1 MKPIAL
7 TVGMGIGPEISI
19 KALAS
24 FTHPTLLLSRKGQLL
39 KALHQLGLDWNYLW
53 NYPTVQVIEFESAE
67 EPAEV
72 QAIRSATD
80 LCLSGQASAMVT
92 GPINKASLM
101 EQGFEFAGHTDFLGH
116 LCAVSNPV
124 MAFSGGRYQV
134 VLVTTHMPLS
144 SVAESLSTEKIVHT
158 VQTAH
163 EAWLNRGEP
172 VRFAICGLNPHAGEN
187 GKLGYEDLGIIQP
200 ACDILRRKGISV
212 TDVVSSE
219 TAFLMARDGLVD
231 VVVAMYHDQGLTPLK
246 LVDFGHSV
254 NWTLGLPIVR
264 TSVDHGTADGIS
276 GKGCANPSSLIAA
289 WNLALEIG
297 SQQTGLE
304 VTEESSIQ
312 AKGNRAM
319 EPDPIDPM
327 SVRP

>member
-19 KALAS
+19 KALPS
-24 FTHPTLLLSRKGQLL
+24 FTHPTLLLSRQGLL
-39 KALHQLGLDWNYLW
+39 LESLKQLGLGWEHLW
-53 NYPTVQVIEFESAE
+53 SFPSVQVVEFEDAE

-72 QAIRSATD
+72 QAIRSATEM
-80 LCLSGQASAMVT
+80 CLSGRASAMVT
-92 GPINKASLM
+92 GPINKSSLM
-101 EQGFEFAGHTDFLGH
+101 GQGFEFAGHTGFLGH
-116 LCAVSNPV
+116 ICEVSNPV

-134 VLVTTHMPLS
+134 VLVTTHIPLS

-163 EAWLNRGEP
+163 AAWLERGSP
-172 VRFAICGLNPHAGEN
+172 VRFAICGLNPHAGEF
-187 GKLGYEDLGIIQP
+187 GKLGHEDLNIIQP
-200 ACDILRRKGISV
+200 ACDILRQKGIAV

-219 TAFLMARDGLVD
+219 TAFLMARDGSID

-264 TSVDHGTADGIS
+264 TSVDHGTAETIIGQ
-276 GKGCANPSSLIAA
+276 GCANPSSLVAA
-289 WNLALEIG
+289 WNLAFKIANHR
-297 SQQTGLE
+297 
-304 VTEESSIQ
+304 SISTSNQ
-312 AKGNRAM
+312 MSARHPKDNQVR
-319 EPDPIDPM
+319 EPVPINP
-327 SVRP
+327 V

>member
-24 FTHPTLLLSRKGQLL
+24 FTHPTLLLSRKGLL
-39 KALHQLGLDWNYLW
+39 LEALKQLGLDWNHLW
-53 NYPTVQVIEFESAE
+53 NFPTVQVIEFEDAE

-72 QAIRSATD
+72 QAIRTATE
-80 LCLSGQASAMVT
+80 LCLSRQASAVVT
-92 GPINKASLM
+92 GPINKSSLM
-101 EQGFEFAGHTDFLGH
+101 EQGFEFAGHTGFLGH
-116 LCAVSNPV
+116 LCDVSNPV

-134 VLVTTHMPLS
+134 VLVTTHIPLS
-144 SVAESLSTEKIVHT
+144 NVAESLTTEKIVHT

-163 EAWLNRGEP
+163 EAWLERGEA
-172 VRFAICGLNPHAGEN
+172 VRFAICGLNPHAGEF
-187 GKLGYEDLGIIQP
+187 GKLGHEDLEIIQP
-200 ACDILRRKGISV
+200 ACDILRQKGVSV

-219 TAFLMARDGLVD
+219 TAFLMARDGVVD

-289 WNLALEIG
+289 WKLAFQIANQRPEILSTQALKS
-297 SQQTGLE
+297 SQGTLVKE
-304 VTEESSIQ
+304 PF
-312 AKGNRAM
+312 AK
-319 EPDPIDPM
+319 DSM